1 MLCIEKDI
9 IFYIKIKINLII
21 FYIKMNINNVINKSD
36 VNMKKMFNMFS
47 FVDTPSN
54 AYSSLNSYQEN
65 LPFLFSSFSPLIK
78 SEDSMACITSE
89 DRYDYDDKLQQ
100 LQSIISRCNTATNKQ
115 ECLYNN
121 FNDDTVVNLINNLT
135 NIIKK
140 LNKECMYNKIR
151 AEQEEIMCS
160 SSGNLLNSYNVSDL
174 NKVSVFFAKYSTI
187 IKNLKN
193 LADTNIYDYLNKCG
207 SDTRKLE
214 SYNRA
219 QNVLANTLFQL
230 GNINNTIQTIIQQ
243 NTNVDNSRNTNVD
256 NSSVTAIQTNF
267 NTCLSNPEIS
277 GRITD
282 LNNQIRTLT
291 TNNAILNDKLYKLTD
306 DKSKYRTDEKE
317 YKEYKEYKDNLRLI
331 LIIVFVSLF
340 VITIIIAIYKIMKER
355 RKTTIIT
362 SDPMSGYGPSG
373 YAPMPM

>member
-1 MLCIEKDI
+1 
-9 IFYIKIKINLII
+9 
-21 FYIKMNINNVINKSD
+21 MNINNVINKSD
-36 VNMKKMFNMFS
+36 TNMKKMFNMFS

-54 AYSSLNSYQEN
+54 TYSSLNSYQEN
-65 LPFLFSSFSPLIK
+65 LPFLFSSFSPLIQ

-89 DRYDYDDKLQQ
+89 DRYEYDDKLEE
-100 LQSIISRCNTATNKQ
+100 LQTIINRCNTATNKQ

-121 FNDDTVVNLINNLT
+121 FNDDNVVILIDDLT

-140 LNKECMYNKIR
+140 LKKECMYKNITPS
-151 AEQEEIMCS
+151 QEENMCS
-160 SSGNLLNSYNVSDL
+160 TSNNLLNNYNIGDL

-230 GNINNTIQTIIQQ
+230 GNINSNIQTIIQQ
-243 NTNVDNSRNTNVD
+243 NTNVDNSMNTDID

-277 GRITD
+277 DRFTD
-282 LNNQIRTLT
+282 LNNQVRTLT
-291 TNNAILNDKLYKLTD
+291 TDNAILNDRLYKTNNKTGL
-306 DKSKYRTDEKE
+306 EE
-317 YKEYKEYKDNLRLI
+317 YKEKYEKEKKKYNTIRTWFYIFIGIVIFIDVIYLVFKLLRNKRKKSLT
-331 LIIVFVSLF
+331 VSYDTGSYSSEMMLPYG
-340 VITIIIAIYKIMKER
+340 TYNGPPYG
-355 RKTTIIT
+355 TN
-362 SDPMSGYGPSG
+362 PM
-373 YAPMPM
+373 